1 MGKENVFYKYNGRVF
16 NLRKAGNL
24 ALSNNLDDPQAIAAA
39 AAAAAAKSP
48 QSCSTLCETP

>member
-1 MGKENVFYKYNGRVF
+1 MDKENVSYKYNGRVF

-24 ALSNNLDDPQAIAAA
+24 AISNNLDNPQAIA